1 MNHSNAHPPNSS
13 APVADILIVDD
24 TPNNLRLLSQ
34 MLSENGY
41 KVRKAPNGRW
51 ALQAVEIVAPDLI
64 LLDIRMPEMDGYEVC
79 RRLKA
84 SSHAG
89 DIPVIF
95 ISALDDASDK
105 VHAFEVGG
113 VDYITKPFQVQEV
126 LARVSNHLNIQRLQ
140 QQLKTQNTQLQEEIR
155 ERQKAES
162 GLRVFLHAVSHDL
175 RNPVTGMSMVLGNL
189 LSASEAADTV
199 PIPRAV
205 LDRMANSCDRQL
217 NLIESLL
224 ETQKGEIWGVSLQ
237 LEPLSLQTLIRDL
250 VAEWQPMLQKSK
262 ATIEYGV
269 SEDLPLIQADRPQ
282 LWRVFENLLANALK
296 HNPPGLHLTLNVQL
310 DVEANCVRC
319 TLADD
324 GVGMSDEQCDRLFE
338 PYARGKSARRMS
350 GLGLGLYLCRQI
362 MVAHGG
368 EIGAAS
374 ELGVGTTFWLT
385 LPLRSLEESPAAK
398 SGQNTSAVTPT
409 SDPNQ

>member
-1 MNHSNAHPPNSS
+1 MASINSDEIVTNSNAPALTAPT
-13 APVADILIVDD
+13 PVADILIVDD
-24 TPNNLRLLSQ
+24 TPNNLRLLSE
-34 MLSENGY
+34 MLSDNGY

-51 ALQAVEIVAPDLI
+51 ALQAVEIVPPDLI

-84 SSHAG
+84 SSHAC

-95 ISALDDASDK
+95 ISALDDATDK

-113 VDYITKPFQVQEV
+113 VDYITKPFQVHEV

-140 QQLKTQNTQLQEEIR
+140 QQLKAQNTQLQEEIR

-175 RNPVTGMSMVLGNL
+175 RNPVTGMSMVLNNL
-189 LSASEAADTV
+189 LSAADTPDSI

-224 ETQKGEIWGVSLQ
+224 ETQHGEIWGISLDRQ
-237 LEPLSLQTLIRDL
+237 RLPLHTLTQNF
-250 VAEWQPMLQKSK
+250 VAEWQPMLQKRK
-262 ATIEYGV
+262 ATIEHRV
-269 SEDLPLIQADRPQ
+269 PEDLPLLQFDRNQ

-296 HNPPGLHLTLNVQL
+296 HNPPGLNLTLSAQL
-310 DVEANCVRC
+310 DLDADCVRC

-324 GVGMSDEQCDRLFE
+324 GVGMTPEQCAQLFE
-338 PYARGKSARRMS
+338 PYTRGKSAKLMS

-362 MVAHGG
+362 VTAHGG
-368 EIGAAS
+368 DIGAVSQPGEGA
-374 ELGVGTTFWLT
+374 TFWFT
-385 LPLRSLEESPAAK
+385 LPLNPPE
-398 SGQNTSAVTPT
+398 G
-409 SDPNQ
+409 